1 MNSTKQFSDL
11 ANPGDQFAWEL
22 LWKIDA
28 ALDRIR
34 LDAIHRKSKIKI
46 TDFGTP
52 IFNESG
58 KTIFLKF
65 ETKTEKTTKKSIFVV
80 FMILVAFLKSATRI
94 LNIKSTNSYFE
105 HATLDASGVSV
116 TLSPK
121 LSITP
126 IYAC

>member
-1 MNSTKQFSDL
+1 MNSATQFTEMT
-11 ANPGDQFAWEL
+11 NPADPFAWEL
-22 LWKIDA
+22 LWQIDA
-28 ALDRIR
+28 ALAEKR
-34 LDAIHRKSKIKI
+34 LATIHRKSKIKI